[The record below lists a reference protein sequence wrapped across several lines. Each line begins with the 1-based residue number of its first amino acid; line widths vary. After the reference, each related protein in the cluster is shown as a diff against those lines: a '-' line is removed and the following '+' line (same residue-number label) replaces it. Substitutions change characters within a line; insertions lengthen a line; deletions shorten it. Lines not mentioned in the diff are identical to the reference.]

1 MARYQRKDDPTS
13 LGEAIKAYIRVH
25 NMQGKLDAVDVTKAW
40 EETGGPAVVKITR
53 SMHLASEG
61 RFFVTL
67 DSGPFKEHLALRKT
81 EIVTELNAYVGR
93 RVVRELIIR

>member
-53 SMHLASEG
+53 SMHLASAAEDG
-61 RFFVTL
+61 NRNGTQRL
-67 DSGPFKEHLALRKT
+67 RRPARGPRAHHSLRP
-81 EIVTELNAYVGR
+81 ILS
-93 RVVRELIIR
+93 